1 MHTQFADRD
10 ESQVPVDW
18 GLARVLSPWGSEF
31 DEDGFY
37 EFQPNDER
45 SGGNHPYYGPTLTDR
60 RQKETTLNTTL
71 FAKVSLPFGIKYK
84 IGRASSRESVCQ
96 YVYIEEVAVSLKKK
110 RTNITCGQIKSDNR
124 RRQT

>member
-1 MHTQFADRD
+1 MIRQPPRSTPTDTVVPYTTIFLSNDYLTVGMHTQFADRD

-60 RQKETTLNTTL
+60 RPKETTLHNTL
-71 FAKVSLPFGIKYK
+71 FTTVSLPFG
-84 IGRASSRESVCQ
+84 
-96 YVYIEEVAVSLKKK
+96 LK
-110 RTNITCGQIKSDNR
+110 
-124 RRQT
+124 